1 MTEQTYIC
9 TRLVEHDGK
18 AYEPPAEI
26 LLSDEH
32 AQPLIK
38 VGAIRHRGQ
47 VQEQQQPD
55 ENRVQPLIGSDKY
68 DAEIVVAEG
77 QTIVLGDLVRAAF
90 EASGLSVSEWNALEG
105 DFRDELLD
113 KALADLREPKEPAT
127 FRYHA
132 EHRGAGRWYVID
144 ETTNE
149 AAEGT
154 GAMLRAEAESLA
166 DKMNADAA
174 EQAEG

>member
-38 VGAIRHRGQ
+38 VGAIRHAK
-47 VQEQQQPD
+47 VVEFEADLD
-55 ENRVQPLIGSDKY
+55 ENPLQPLIGSDKF
-68 DAEIVVAEG
+68 DAEIEVAEG
-77 QTIVLGDLVRAAF
+77 QKIILGDLVRAAF

-105 DFRDELLD
+105 EARDELLD
-113 KALADLREPKEPAT
+113 KALADMREPKDPAT

-144 ETTNE
+144 ETTGE

-154 GAMLRAEAESLA
+154 GAMLRAEAEALA
-166 DKMNADAA
+166 EKMNADAA
-174 EQAEG
+174 DQAED